1 MSYNNYGFF
10 LLLGLIQDLE
20 VHGRDYAT
28 KHLSSHTTYILM
40 QKQLLDENDEANIS
54 QALQQYN
61 YIPLLE
67 RISEQYPN
75 FKVHLSESQKKKLKP
90 LKNIQKSPSPAGKM
104 GTTKNSSSLAPPGGK
119 NFSGRPPRSSSR
131 GKPKV

>member
-1 MSYNNYGFF
+1 MVF

-67 RISEQYPN
+67 RISEQSPN

>member
-1 MSYNNYGFF
+1 MFF
-10 LLLGLIQDLE
+10 SISGLIQDLE

-28 KHLSSHTTYILM
+28 KHLCSHGTYILM
-40 QKQLLDENDEANIS
+40 QKQLLDENEDAHIS

-90 LKNIQKSPSPAGKM
+90 LKNLQKSPSPAGKM
-104 GTTKNSSSLAPPGGK
+104 GTSKTNSSLAPSGGK

-131 GKPKV
+131 GKPRA